1 MTPNRIRPLAAALLL
16 AALAAATPREAAAI
30 RVVTWNVY
38 NYPSASLAL
47 RQPHFRTIVDSLH
60 ADVIIAQ
67 ELNSQAG
74 SDSFLTNVL
83 NVVEPGEWTGTWR
96 FLGGPAEGGSIFW
109 KPAVVTVDNV
119 QAVANT
125 NGPRDF
131 LVGRVKPVGYTSL
144 NAAMLVY
151 SVHLKAGDDPSDLDT
166 RNLEC
171 TQLRNSYLN
180 VIPPVASGGNFMV
193 GGDYNMDNANE
204 GGYQRLTESTADDD
218 GRCKDPLTT
227 AFFWSTQWG
236 NNSGFALG
244 HTQSACLSG
253 CISSTGGMDD
263 RFDFWLTS
271 YSMQDGEGL
280 DYFPSPF
287 ADDAYPWQFGN
298 DGQHFNLA
306 ADDGGFNNSVGV
318 AVAAA
323 LRQTSDHMPVVIV
336 VQVPAKVLADSQLD
350 IGDAIVGGAPTT
362 DLSVANG
369 AAAPADE
376 LTYTLVA
383 PVGFTAPGGPFAANA
398 GAPANLHAIGMLT
411 ASSGVK
417 SGTLVAMTDDPDSTS
432 KNVLLSGRVLEHSVG
447 SLDSASTVVMQ
458 DLDFGE
464 HEVGAF
470 PDTGVRIHNRQ
481 LGGLQA
487 RLSVDDG
494 VITGGDGRFS
504 IIGGFSGALLDDLGK
519 TYEIAFDDAGATLDS
534 TYTATLTFSVS
545 DEPLPGATAGTDLV
559 VNLSATPSSGTTDV
573 LPGARPTAL
582 RFYPPR
588 PNPLTA
594 GATFAFD
601 LPAPARVDLAI
612 YDLSGRRV
620 ATLASGELVAGRHV
634 EFWNARDDRGGR
646 VPAGIYFAAF
656 ETEGM
661 TRTTRVVVLP

>member
-1 MTPNRIRPLAAALLL
+1 MKHLKRTIRAVVAAALALT
-16 AALAAATPREAAAI
+16 AAPHEAGAI
-30 RVVTWNVY
+30 RVVTWNVF
-38 NYPSASLAL
+38 NYPSASLAV

-60 ADVIIAQ
+60 ADVIVAQ

-96 FLGGPAEGGSIFW
+96 SLVNEGGSIFW
-109 KPAVVTVDNV
+109 KPAVVTVENV

-131 LVGRVKPVGYTSL
+131 LVGRVRPAGYASL
-144 NAAMLVY
+144 NAAFLVY
-151 SVHLKAGDDPSDLDT
+151 SVHLKAGSAGTDLDT

-180 VIPPVASGGNFMV
+180 VVPPAASGGNFMV
-193 GGDYNMDNANE
+193 GGDYNMDNALE
-204 GGYQRLTESTADDD
+204 GGYQRLTESGADND

-227 AFFWSTQWG
+227 AFFWSTSWG

-244 HTQSACLSG
+244 HSQSACLAG
-253 CISSTGGMDD
+253 CISSTGGLDD
-263 RFDFWLTS
+263 RFDLWLTS

-280 DYFPSPF
+280 DYFPSAF

-318 AVAAA
+318 TVAAA

-336 VQVPAKVLADSQLD
+336 LQVPAKVLADSQLD
-350 IGDAIVGGAPTT
+350 FGDAIVGGAPAVN
-362 DLSVANG
+362 LNVANG

-383 PVGFTAPGGPFAANA
+383 PVGFTVPGGPFAANA
-398 GAPANLHAIGMLT
+398 GAPANLHAVGMLT
-411 ASSGVK
+411 ASSGLK
-417 SGTLVAMTDDPDSTS
+417 SGTLVAMTDDPDSTM

-447 SLDSASTVVMQ
+447 SLDSAATDLMT

-464 HEVGAF
+464 HEIGAF
-470 PDTGVRIHNRQ
+470 PDSFVRVHNRQ
-481 LGGLQA
+481 LAALQA
-487 RLSVDDG
+487 KLSVDAG

-504 IIGGFSGALLDDLGK
+504 IVGGFTGALLGGIGK
-519 TYEIAFDDAGATLDS
+519 TYNLHFDDAGATLDS
-534 TYTATLTFSVS
+534 TYTATLTFEVS
-545 DEPLPGATAGTDLV
+545 DEPLPGATPGADLV
-559 VNLSATPSSGTTDV
+559 VNLSATPSSGTTAV
-573 LPGARPTAL
+573 LPGILPTAL

-634 EFWNARDDRGGR
+634 EFWNARDTRGGR
-646 VPAGIYFAAF
+646 VPAGIYFASF
-656 ETEGM
+656 VTEGM
-661 TRTTRVVVLP
+661 ARTARVVVLP

>member
-1 MTPNRIRPLAAALLL
+1 MTPNRLRPLAAVALLVTL
-16 AALAAATPREAAAI
+16 AAISPRDAAAI

-38 NYPSASLAL
+38 NYPTASLAA
-47 RQPHFRTIVDSLH
+47 RQPHFRTVVDSLH
-60 ADVIIAQ
+60 ADVIVAQ

-83 NVVEPGEWTGTWR
+83 NVVEPGEWTGQWR
-96 FLGGPAEGGSIFW
+96 FLSNEGGSIFW
-109 KPAVVTVDNV
+109 KPAVVTVENV
-119 QAVANT
+119 TAIANT

-131 LVGRVKPVGYTSL
+131 LVGRVRPVGYTSL
-144 NAAMLVY
+144 NAAFLVY
-151 SVHLKAGDDPSDLDT
+151 SLHLKAGATASDLNT

-180 VIPPVASGGNFMV
+180 VVPPGASGGNFMV

-204 GGYQRLTESTADDD
+204 GGYQRLTESGADDD
-218 GRCKDPLTT
+218 GRCKDPLST

-263 RFDFWLTS
+263 RFDIWLTS

-350 IGDAIVGGAPTT
+350 FGDAIVGGAPTVN
-362 DLSVANG
+362 LNVANG

-383 PVGFTAPGGPFAANA
+383 PVGFTTPGGPFAANA
-398 GAPANLHAIGMLT
+398 GAPANTHALGMLT

-417 SGTLVAMTDDPDSTS
+417 SGTLVAFTDDPDSTS
-432 KNVLLSGRVLEHSVG
+432 KNVLLAGRVLEHSVG
-447 SLDSASTVVMQ
+447 SLDSAATVAMM
-458 DLDFGE
+458 DLDLGE
-464 HEVGAF
+464 HESGAF
-470 PDTGVRIHNRQ
+470 PDSFVRVHNRQ
-481 LGGLQA
+481 LAALQA

-504 IIGGFSGALLDDLGK
+504 IIGGFNGALLDDVGK
-519 TYEIAFDDAGATLDS
+519 TYEIAFDDAGVTLDS

-545 DEPLPGATAGTDLV
+545 DEPLPGSTAGPDLV
-559 VNLSATPSSGTTDV
+559 VSLSATPSSGTTAV
-573 LPGARPTAL
+573 LPGVPTAL

-594 GATFAFD
+594 GAAFAFD

-620 ATLASGELVAGRHV
+620 ATIASGDLVAGRHV
-634 EFWNARDDRGGR
+634 EFWNARDARGGR
-646 VPAGIYFAAF
+646 VAAGIYFAAF

-661 TRTTRVVVLP
+661 ARTTRVVVLP